1 MRQPGS
7 ALAATIARMTATLA
21 PHPARTTLQVD
32 FALDLICPW
41 CWIGLRNLLA
51 ARDALQTQTPALT
64 LAIRWHADSLLPH
77 IPEEGVPYQAFY
89 EARLGGAAAVEA
101 RRAQVRAAAQ
111 AAGLSLNHAAIQTFP
126 NTRLVCAL
134 VNHAQSQ
141 LDTGAMI
148 ALVES
153 IFSAYFQQGR
163 NIGSPTELQALARA
177 AGLNDDLAHW
187 LAAHQ
192 HRPVQHT
199 GGVPYMVVNQR
210 VPVTGAVPVAEL
222 LRVMA
227 YASQADAAQAH

>member
-1 MRQPGS
+1 MNTSPR
-7 ALAATIARMTATLA
+7 RV
-21 PHPARTTLQVD
+21 TTELHVD

-51 ARDALQTQTPALT
+51 ARDALQTQQPALT
-64 LAIRWHADSLLPH
+64 LAIRWHADTLLPH

-111 AAGLSLNHAAIQTFP
+111 AAELSLNHAAIQTFP
-126 NTRLVCAL
+126 TTRLVCAL

-141 LDTGAMI
+141 LDTSAMI

-163 NIGSPTELQALARA
+163 NIGSAAELQTLASA
-177 AGLNDDLAHW
+177 AGLNDDPAHW
-187 LAAHQ
+187 LAAKPAS
-192 HRPVQHT
+192 PVQHT
-199 GGVPYMVVNQR
+199 GGVPYMVFNQR

-227 YASQADAAQAH
+227 YASQADAAPIN